1 MEVSKLEK
9 YLFEALKPE
18 YQNGWIAKDK
28 DGEVWVYSDK
38 PTKAVLG
45 WFCSH
50 YNSEFVMMPEFPDN
64 LFSTDPFAWLSWKDE
79 EPRYIPD
86 LMREE
91 CASNE

>member
-28 DGEVWVYSDK
+28 CGEVWVFSNK
-38 PTKAVLG
+38 PHKEGFA
-45 WFCSH
+45 WFCPHSDL
-50 YNSEFVMMPEFPDN
+50 VMMPESPDN
-64 LFSTDPFAWLSWKDE
+64 LFSTELFVWLSWEDE

-91 CASNE
+91 CALNE